1 VELLKSRDLF
11 GLAHL
16 SLRHRIDLTVDA
28 EKNPKTRNALSKSL
42 ATSAEWQSKFNEHE
56 RNAETPTASGRKLV

>member
-28 EKNPKTRNALSKSL
+28 EKNPKTRNGAVKIFSNFRRV
-42 ATSAEWQSKFNEHE
+42 AVEVQRTRAE
-56 RNAETPTASGRKLV
+56 R